1 MSFTFDDRAI
11 NIDYVVTLMIYLLS
25 SKPEYFHRGC
35 SEKNNKWLPQ
45 PMTQSL
51 PGSVY
56 LDKHVYVPP
65 IWYRRIHRWG
75 IEKNG

>member
-35 SEKNNKWLPQ
+35 SEKNNK
-45 PMTQSL
+45 
-51 PGSVY
+51 
-56 LDKHVYVPP
+56 
-65 IWYRRIHRWG
+65 
-75 IEKNG
+75 